1 LGVRGRK
8 EKKKEREAGRLR
20 YDDSQNRERRGLSN
34 PKFAHALA
42 VVMNC
47 GRRARGMYQV
57 CARILFRPES
67 DLTGC

>member
-1 LGVRGRK
+1 
-8 EKKKEREAGRLR
+8 LR

-67 DLTGC
+67 DLTGCLTTLITVHRECPMI